1 MGIQM
6 GTNHRH
12 LGQDQ
17 MKIGMSAFS
26 HGLDE
31 AREGKRGVVTDSGSN
46 LNTLANNNGKT
57 AASLGSREKGWWAGS
72 KDTFGHF
79 SEEMCIRQYVASVHL
94 PMQETWVR
102 SLGWEDPLEKET
114 ATHGSFL
121 GWEIPWTEEPGG
133 LQSVGLQKSW
143 VPLNN

>member
-26 HGLDE
+26 DGLDE

-46 LNTLANNNGKT
+46 LNTPVNNNGKS
-57 AASLGSREKGWWAGS
+57 AASMGSREKGWWARS
-72 KDTFGHF
+72 KDMFGHF
-79 SEEMCIRQYVASVHL
+79 SEEMRIRRYGSKCPPANAGDLGSIPGLGRFPGEGNSNPLQFSWLGNPMDRGAWWATICGVAK
-94 PMQETWVR
+94 E
-102 SLGWEDPLEKET
+102 LGT
-114 ATHGSFL
+114 T
-121 GWEIPWTEEPGG
+121 
-133 LQSVGLQKSW
+133 
-143 VPLNN
+143 